1 MWVSGLQMRKLKS
14 GTNLT
19 NAQHVV
25 RHIPFPN
32 LRKNGDGKVIG
43 ILPQA
48 FQHRQNEEYLS
59 VNWLEYFELD
69 KSSNL
74 SETKKSIIEAKR
86 SKKISANSRLAIGN
100 VGKIKEALLKKEIG
114 NIRIAYAPS
123 KANPAHSGIY
133 NLPKEDY
140 DLMAMLAEELF
151 DEMHIVSA
159 IK

>member
-1 MWVSGLQMRKLKS
+1 VQKLKS

-19 NAQHVV
+19 NEQHIV

-32 LRKNGDGKVIG
+32 LRKDGDGKVIG

-48 FQHRQNEEYLS
+48 FQHRIDEEYLS

-69 KSSNL
+69 KVNNL
-74 SETKKSIIEAKR
+74 IETKKSIIEAKR
-86 SKKISANSRLAIGN
+86 SKKIAANSRLAIGN

-114 NIRIAYAPS
+114 KIRIAYAPS
-123 KANPAHSGIY
+123 KANPAHSGMY
-133 NLPKEDY
+133 HLPKEDH

-151 DEMHIVSA
+151 DEMHTVSA